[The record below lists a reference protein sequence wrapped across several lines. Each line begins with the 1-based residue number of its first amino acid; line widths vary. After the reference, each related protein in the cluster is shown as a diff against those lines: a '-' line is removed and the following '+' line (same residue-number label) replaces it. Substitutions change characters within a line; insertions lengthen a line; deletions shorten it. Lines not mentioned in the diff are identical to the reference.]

1 MPASSDLAM
10 QRRLALLLTVP
21 GLLFLAAC
29 GDDDDS
35 DSSADD
41 PNEAT
46 DDTAGGEQGTIAVQ
60 LEPTESIFIEGFE
73 VGLRFDDP
81 ASGDELD
88 RVLWSEFVASLP
100 PSDDPDVFHDSV
112 LEQAVPAGN
121 VRIGVDVNIGI
132 GPGPEPPDLDAAS
145 LPCELD
151 VEVPEGETVTVEVAF
166 DDAIDDCLKVV

>member
-1 MPASSDLAM
+1 M
-10 QRRLALLLTVP
+10 RRAAILMTVPLLLA
-21 GLLFLAAC
+21 GAC
-29 GDDDDS
+29 GDDGDDEEGT
-35 DSSADD
+35 DTPA
-41 PNEAT
+41 AT
-46 DDTAGGEQGTIAVQ
+46 DGSDAGGSGGAQGTIAVR
-60 LEPTESIFIEGFE
+60 LEPTDAIFIEGFE

-100 PSDDPDVFHDSV
+100 PSDDPNVFYDSV